1 MLKKTTARAIDN
13 TAVAL
18 SYTLSPRALGVD
30 ILINT
35 DYKAYISFCFTDN
48 CNYGDGVGGGGSG
61 VGFG

>member
-18 SYTLSPRALGVD
+18 SYALSPRAFGVN

-35 DYKAYISFCFTDN
+35 DYKVYISFCFTDN
-48 CNYGDGVGGGGSG
+48 CNYGVGGGGSG